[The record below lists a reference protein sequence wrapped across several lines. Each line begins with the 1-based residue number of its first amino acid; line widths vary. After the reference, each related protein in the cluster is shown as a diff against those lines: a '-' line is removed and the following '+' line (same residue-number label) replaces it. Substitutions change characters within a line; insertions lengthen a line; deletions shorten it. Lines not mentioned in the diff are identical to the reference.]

1 MSVMALAIGGC
12 VCTRRLAAITH
23 RAGIGKSLRN
33 QRLLTSPRSNHCTK
47 TRTEAGA
54 YNRTIRRFWAAY
66 ERDLAMPLIRN
77 LAMEFPDQ
85 LIAQYWLDRARSAE
99 PELTDQYL
107 GQDFLIRYFKPK
119 LAAQCGGGG

>member
-1 MSVMALAIGGC
+1 
-12 VCTRRLAAITH
+12 
-23 RAGIGKSLRN
+23 
-33 QRLLTSPRSNHCTK
+33 
-47 TRTEAGA
+47 
-54 YNRTIRRFWAAY
+54 
-66 ERDLAMPLIRN
+66 
-77 LAMEFPDQ
+77 MEFPDQ